1 MNVQI
6 LSNFLTIAE
15 QVGVVFVI
23 ACLGYAGGKTGLF
36 GDETSNGMASIAVN
50 YVTPALVIMAFQREF
65 EIQLVYGFLMNLVGC
80 LVFFLLGVVL
90 SHALIRKGPQE
101 RRSVLRATTVF
112 GNVGMISLPLQQA
125 LFGSDGVFYCAAPIA
140 VFNLT
145 FWSYCAITMGAKGE
159 LKSMLRRALLNPCLI
174 CTLVGLVFFFGS
186 VKIPEI
192 PAAAMNHLVNLN
204 MPMCMLIIGQRLSK
218 IPLRTLFQEKCIWGT
233 AFLRMVLIPA
243 IMIAALV
250 FLGVRGPVAICMLL
264 AVSAPGAATV
274 NMLAITYKQDV
285 DLAAKSVS
293 MHTLLSLIVL
303 PIVIAV
309 AYGFLM

>member
-15 QVGVVFVI
+15 QVGVVFAI
-23 ACLGYAGGKTGLF
+23 ALLGYVGGKTGLF

-65 EIQLVYGFLMNLVGC
+65 EMQLIYGFLISLAGC
-80 LVFFLLGVVL
+80 VAGILLGVVL
-90 SHALIRKGPQE
+90 SHTLIRKEPPE
-101 RRSVLRATTVF
+101 RRSVLRGTTIF
-112 GNVGMISLPLQQA
+112 GNVGMISLPLMQA
-125 LFGSDGVFYCAAPIA
+125 LFGSDGVFYCAAGIA

-145 FWSYCAITMGAKGE
+145 FWSYCAIAMGEKGQI
-159 LKSMLRRALLNPCLI
+159 MTTLRRALLNPCLI
-174 CTLVGLVFFFGS
+174 CTFIGLIFFVGS
-186 VKIPEI
+186 VKVPEI
-192 PAAAMNHLVNLN
+192 PATVMNHLVNLN

-218 IPLRTLFQEKCIWGT
+218 IPLRALFTEKCIWKT

-243 IMIAALV
+243 IMIAGLAL
-250 FLGVRGPVAICMLL
+250 LHIRGVIAICILL
-264 AVSAPGAATV
+264 MVAAPGAATV

-293 MHTLLSLIVL
+293 MHTLLSLIIL
-303 PIVIAV
+303 PMVIAV
-309 AYGFLM
+309 AYSVLM